1 MPRSAGNPNMSGG
14 LDASG
19 SSSMGDIFQSF
30 RSGDANWGKRFEK
43 KGARSVG
50 RLTISGLGPD
60 GREGRLADV
69 VRYM

>member
-1 MPRSAGNPNMSGG
+1 
-14 LDASG
+14 
-19 SSSMGDIFQSF
+19 MGDIFQSF

-60 GREGRLADV
+60 VGQSQ
-69 VRYM
+69 VRTYLEQYYNTIKEVRMLPGSGGSVSV